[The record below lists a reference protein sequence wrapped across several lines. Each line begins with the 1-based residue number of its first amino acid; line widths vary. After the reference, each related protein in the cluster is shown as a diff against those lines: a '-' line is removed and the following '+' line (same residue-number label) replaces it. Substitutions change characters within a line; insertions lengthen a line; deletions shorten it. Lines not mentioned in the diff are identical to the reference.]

1 MKRRKYFLSL
11 LAMLLT
17 VMFCLT
23 GCGKK
28 SPVSVD
34 KFKEVTTAAGMSVPA
49 GESVDD
55 LYDDSEEIAAY
66 AYVKGTGDGGE
77 YYIEYYQMYDEEELK
92 NSMASY
98 DKDTVAGLIGMND
111 VTSYTTLVNG
121 NENHY
126 TLDGKVSGED
136 YYIEVVRVAD
146 TFIVAYGDS
155 VCKKSVQDVLKKL
168 GYR

>member
-1 MKRRKYFLSL
+1 MKQRKYFLSL
-11 LAMLLT
+11 LVMLLT

-34 KFKEVTTAAGMSVPA
+34 KFKEVTSAAGMTLA
-49 GESVDD
+49 GESVDE
-55 LYDDSEEIAAY
+55 LYEDSEEIAAY

-77 YYIEYYQMYDEEELK
+77 YHIEYYQMYDEEELK

-98 DKDTVAGLIGMND
+98 DKDTVAGLIGMDD
-111 VTSYTTLVNG
+111 VKSYTTLVNG

-155 VCKKSVQDVLKKL
+155 VCKKPAQDVLKKL